1 MIGHARLLGML
12 TLVVGMA
19 VSWLPEAGGYS
30 SGSPDNP
37 NCNTCHVGGTAPSV
51 SFLSNN
57 AAVTSL
63 AVPRGSRVPLT
74 LRVKSNNP
82 AQRSA
87 GFNVTSPNSA
97 VTLSLGA
104 GSGMKIIPPGELTHT
119 ARRANDANGIADFTF
134 NITATAAASCGSVSA
149 LKGQGLSA
157 SGNGGV
163 SGARSALTTLVI
175 TVTCP

>member
-1 MIGHARLLGML
+1 MIGHARLLGMV

-19 VSWLPEAGGYS
+19 ASWPPEVRGYS
-30 SGSPDNP
+30 SGAPDNP

-63 AVPRGSRVPLT
+63 AVPRGSTVPLT
-74 LRVKSNNP
+74 LRVKSNSSV
-82 AQRSA
+82 QESA
-87 GFNVTSPNSA
+87 GFNVTSSNSA
-97 VTLSLGA
+97 VTLGLGA
-104 GSGMKIIPPGELTHT
+104 GTGEKIISPGELTQT
-119 ARRANDANGIADFTF
+119 SRRANNANGIADFTF
-134 NITATAAASCGSVSA
+134 NITAMAATTCGTVST
-149 LKGQGLSA
+149 LRGQGLSA

-163 SGARSALTTLVI
+163 SGARSTLTTLVI